1 MDPRCSGFHTD
12 FTSPSQGFLGR
23 EVYFQRKLTKGFPYR
38 KVEAME
44 GKGWEWIQWAGT
56 AAAVLTIVAGKIWFM
71 RWWDK
76 RKRADKKE
84 KEWREEK

>member
-1 MDPRCSGFHTD
+1 
-12 FTSPSQGFLGR
+12 
-23 EVYFQRKLTKGFPYR
+23 
-38 KVEAME
+38 ME